1 MSREIIA
8 EVYPWESRVGI
19 VEEGRLVEVFW
30 ADQNENVGKIYKGK
44 VKDIIPG
51 LSCAFIDIGL
61 AKNAFLY
68 AGDIVA
74 PGLKKSR
81 NIFDMVKA
89 VRI

>member
-51 LSCAFIDIGL
+51 LS
-61 AKNAFLY
+61 
-68 AGDIVA
+68 
-74 PGLKKSR
+74 
-81 NIFDMVKA
+81 
-89 VRI
+89 